1 MPDISYLWLDVICIV
16 IKELVNIMCPTTCL
30 VFPTQLVIWSDTSHF
45 HKEELFA
52 SLHCN
57 VQVKL
62 VKESSYGSDL
72 VHFALNFQACNTA
85 YMHPV
90 YYVVDGDSIVDKWI
104 PNRGW

>member
-1 MPDISYLWLDVICIV
+1 M
-16 IKELVNIMCPTTCL
+16 
-30 VFPTQLVIWSDTSHF
+30 
-45 HKEELFA
+45 
-52 SLHCN
+52 
-57 VQVKL
+57 

-72 VHFALNFQACNTA
+72 VHFALYFQACNTA